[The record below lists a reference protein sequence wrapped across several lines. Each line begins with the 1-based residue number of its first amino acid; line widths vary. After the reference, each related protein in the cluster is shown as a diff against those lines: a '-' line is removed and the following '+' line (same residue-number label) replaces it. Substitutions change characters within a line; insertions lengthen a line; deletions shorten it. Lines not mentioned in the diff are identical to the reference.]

1 MSTMHSVPPL
11 PLDALGDGDGT
22 GVGVGVLATPTAST
36 SGTQTEPST
45 MRTPSDDV
53 AIQTCLDVHVPLD
66 LSVGAPPVP
75 PLELPLSAEREHS
88 WRSPLAAATRA
99 HVFDQLR
106 APPAAL
112 LRSADYAQL
121 ALKYGVGLVAGASPV
136 PQASLAVGGAAPAP
150 SLPRAL
156 SASFD
161 RDAPSRPLPLGKL
174 IRQYIYSY
182 VDGTRI
188 TVKWILISH
197 RKWTFT
203 WRRRQQRLLC
213 ES

>member
-11 PLDALGDGDGT
+11 PLDALGDGDGTGT

-53 AIQTCLDVHVPLD
+53 AVQTCLDVHVPLS
-66 LSVGAPPVP
+66 LSVAAPPVP
-75 PLELPLSAEREHS
+75 PLELPSSAEREHS
-88 WRSPLAAATRA
+88 WRSPRA
-99 HVFDQLR
+99 HVFDQQR

-136 PQASLAVGGAAPAP
+136 PQASLAVGGAAPAR

-161 RDAPSRPLPLGKL
+161 RDAPSRALPFGSSLNNTCTRVRVYEYEYCTRL
-174 IRQYIYSY
+174 I
-182 VDGTRI
+182 
-188 TVKWILISH
+188 
-197 RKWTFT
+197 
-203 WRRRQQRLLC
+203 
-213 ES
+213 